1 MTDIES
7 IFISNYKLL
16 FRIIYAIIGDVEDA
30 KDILQ
35 AVFIQTCCQPYNNI
49 EPEQMLPWIL
59 SVAKKASEDYKA
71 KKSSIKP
78 CRDKAIEPFYEMD
91 FDEVSISNVFN
102 DLMLIIPHDLREPLR
117 MHFIDNIPIKK
128 IASRRGISYSRL
140 RYWKNVL
147 IKALE
152 SLIK

>member
-1 MTDIES
+1 MTEIEN
-7 IFISNYKLL
+7 IFVSNYRLL
-16 FRIIYAIIGDVEDA
+16 FRIIFAIIGDVEDA

-35 AVFIQTCCQPYNNI
+35 DVFIQTCCQPCNNI
-49 EPEQMLPWIL
+49 QPEQMLPWIV
-59 SVAKKASEDYKA
+59 SAAKKASEDYKA

-78 CRDKAIEPFYEMD
+78 CRDKAVEPFYEMD
-91 FDEVSISNVFN
+91 FDEVSISKVFS

-128 IASRRGISYSRL
+128 IASRRGLSYSRL

-147 IKALE
+147 VKSLE
-152 SLIK
+152 SFMK